1 MDYYN
6 PTPGLSSVL
15 DTLFTAVTIAVEIF
29 GILLAIGGFF
39 IDSLLPLI
47 GQFLGGTTTTT

>member
-6 PTPGLSSVL
+6 PTPGLSSAL

-39 IDSLLPLI
+39 IDSLLPLVA
-47 GQFLGGTTTTT
+47 QFFGGATTTA

>member
-6 PTPGLSSVL
+6 PTPGLSSAL
-15 DTLFTAVTIAVEIF
+15 DTLLTAVTIAVEIF

-47 GQFLGGTTTTT
+47 GQFLGGTTTAT